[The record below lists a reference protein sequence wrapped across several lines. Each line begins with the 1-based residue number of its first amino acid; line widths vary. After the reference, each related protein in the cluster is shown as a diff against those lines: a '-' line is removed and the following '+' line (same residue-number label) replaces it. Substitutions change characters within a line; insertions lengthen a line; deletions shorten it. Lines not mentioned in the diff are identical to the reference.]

1 VAFDDAGDYSR
12 AAKRLPSI
20 TTAAF
25 RMVLASGS
33 MNPTVHAARQ
43 KVRWRRHE
51 FRDISPVP

>member
-25 RMVLASGS
+25 RMVLASGFDEPNS
-33 MNPTVHAARQ
+33 ACCTAESKMAPT
-43 KVRWRRHE
+43 
-51 FRDISPVP
+51 